1 MYYILLHILKG
12 YDSIA
17 TTTEN
22 EVITF
27 IFEAYNGFTERNEEV
42 AEINNETDGNT
53 VLKGFLNDVF
63 EEDEFRR
70 WRNMTDVS
78 DLIRGWLRQYFPDE
92 VEFESDYEEDEE

>member
-1 MYYILLHILKG
+1 MYYILLNILKG

-22 EVITF
+22 EVIKF
-27 IFEAYNGFTERNEEV
+27 IFEAYNGFTERNEPV
-42 AEINNETDGNT
+42 AELFNDTDGIT
-53 VLKGFLNDVF
+53 VLKDFLNDVW

-78 DLIRGWLRQYFPDE
+78 DLIRGWMRQHFPGEIEDDE
-92 VEFESDYEEDEE
+92 